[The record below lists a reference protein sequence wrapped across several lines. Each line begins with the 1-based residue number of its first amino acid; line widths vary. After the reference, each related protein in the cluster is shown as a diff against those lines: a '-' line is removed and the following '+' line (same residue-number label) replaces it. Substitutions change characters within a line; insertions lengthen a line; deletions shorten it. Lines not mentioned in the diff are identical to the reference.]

1 MKPMSKQESPEARP
15 GPPAFFCSWFI
26 GRTQEGRVKIMKY
39 EKPSVTMLA
48 AAAEVIQGAGKGP
61 ILAELVDPNTIGT
74 TGAYEADE

>member
-1 MKPMSKQESPEARP
+1 MKH
-15 GPPAFFCSWFI
+15 
-26 GRTQEGRVKIMKY
+26 